1 MNSFRDSVLADTT
14 VTDNGMKTNV
24 SSLNKCVDLFYTIG
38 SMRGKDPLPKFI
50 QAFVEDK
57 DIALKLSLWARDV
70 RGGAGE
76 RQVFRDILKYL
87 DEYSPEDCKRL
98 LPLVSEVGRW
108 DDLLV
113 VTRNKQTAFTLIKN
127 ALQENNKLCA
137 KWMPRKGELAK
148 ELMQFLNLN
157 PKQYRKLLV
166 NITEVVETKM
176 CSKQW
181 DNIEFGKVPSV
192 ASKLYRKAFAR
203 NSSKYADYLEG
214 LEKGTKKANAGAL
227 YPYGITKPLLNNPSK
242 EEVSLLEAQWKALP
256 NYLTNAKILPMVDV
270 SGSMSTQVSDDGLEA
285 IDVAISLGLYIS
297 DKTKSVFKDMFL
309 TFSENSKFVTLEG
322 TLAQKAKSMERA
334 DWGMSTNLESAFRE
348 ILRVAIANKLP
359 QSEMPEYLLI
369 LSDMQFNEASRRHES
384 ALENVQRH
392 YAMEGYELPKIVFWN
407 LVGDSKGVPA
417 RHNDNRVALV
427 SGFSPAILKAI
438 LSDPSKFTPES
449 IMLQALS
456 DSRYN
461 LNSPIDN

>member
-14 VTDNGMKTNV
+14 TTDNGMKTNV

-50 QAFVEDK
+50 QAFFENK
-57 DIALKLSLWARDV
+57 DTALKLSLWARDV

-87 DEYSPEDCKRL
+87 DEHSPEDCKRL
-98 LPLVSEVGRW
+98 LPLISEVGRW

-113 VTRNKQTAFTLIKN
+113 VTRNKETVFTLIKK
-127 ALQENNKLCA
+127 ALHENNKLCA

-148 ELMQFLNLN
+148 ELMQFLNLQ

-181 DNIEFGKVPSV
+181 DSIEFGKVPSV

-214 LEKGTKKANAGAL
+214 LEKGTEKANAGAL
-227 YPYGITKPLLNNPSK
+227 YPYDITKPLLNNPSK
-242 EEVSLLEAQWKALP
+242 EEVSLLEAQWEALP

-270 SGSMSTQVSDDGLEA
+270 SGSMSTSITPSLEA

-322 TLAQKAKSMERA
+322 TLAQKSKSMGKA
-334 DWGMSTNLESAFRE
+334 DWGMSTNLESAFTE
-348 ILRVAIANKLP
+348 ILRVARNNKLP
-359 QSEMPEYLLI
+359 QAEMPEYLLI
-369 LSDMQFNEASRRHES
+369 LSDMQFNEATRREDS
-384 ALENVQRH
+384 ALDMMQNH
-392 YAMEGYELPKIVFWN
+392 YADAGYEMPKVVFWN

-456 DSRYN
+456 DSRYS